1 MKIISDDF
9 KVFSYWISKV
19 LKENVYLRF
28 LIYGVILI
36 CFILVLI
43 RSYLSDSSN
52 LAQWVSSI
60 SDFIMAISATIGVIV
75 ASKWRSDSTKD
86 KVINIGVEIVSKK
99 LKELRTRFYSQPHL
113 KVFTSLLS
121 NLLSTQDVNNIK
133 INIFYNSFFSLN
145 EVSNKDASLIKDI
158 RSDIKMIS
166 TLGWNI
172 KNNDFSI
179 LMLEIEQYSEQLITC
194 LITIESVISMLGYRT
209 DGTHVVAG
217 FNIDGQYHDV
227 LSSMNSNLKDLDSL
241 REGVSKKISYY
252 EDCSIF
258 DLITPK

>member
-1 MKIISDDF
+1 MKIINDDF
-9 KVFSYWISKV
+9 KLFSYWISRV
-19 LKENVYLRF
+19 LKENVYFRF
-28 LIYGVILI
+28 LIYGAILI

-43 RSYLSDSSN
+43 RTYLSDSSN

-99 LKELRTRFYSQPHL
+99 LKELRTSFYSQPYL
-113 KVFTSLLS
+113 IVFISIFS
-121 NLLSTQDVNNIK
+121 NILSTEDFNNVN
-133 INIFYNSFFSLN
+133 INIFFNSFSSLS
-145 EVSNKDASLIKDI
+145 EASNKDADLIKGI
-158 RSDIKMIS
+158 HSDIKMIT

-179 LMLEIEQYSEQLITC
+179 LILEIEQYSEQLITC

-209 DGTHVVAG
+209 DGTHIVVG
-217 FNIDGQYHDV
+217 FNIEDQYHSV
-227 LSSMNSNLKDLDSL
+227 LSSMNLNLKNLDSL
-241 REGVSKKISYY
+241 REGISKKISYY